1 MKGPCGHLLNPKS
14 HPSGY
19 WLPLPTT
26 LDPAA
31 LPTTAETNKDPRGRS
46 EKVGC
51 TQDSFGIWVLRCHGN
66 QQQKTTTLIVIV
78 LLKGE
83 GGG

>member
-1 MKGPCGHLLNPKS
+1 MKGLRGHLLNPKS
-14 HPSGY
+14 DPSGY
-19 WLPLPTT
+19 TPLRPWTQLLCRQPPKRTKT
-26 LDPAA
+26 LVV
-31 LPTTAETNKDPRGRS
+31 GRR
-46 EKVGC
+46 KLVVP

-66 QQQKTTTLIVIV
+66 YQQKTTTLIVIV